1 MNLFIL
7 DTPEVSADHLEFAS
21 GTRMYLTDGDTTVL
35 LDTKDSKLAR
45 KVRKHLIKLYFDNKG
60 PGKSG
65 WKSGHA
71 AQSNW
76 IQEQDW
82 SVKGLIIFMN
92 DEPIYT
98 LKEGSQR
105 VTGSWFRKNV
115 AAIHRIRSEK
125 SLDKAEASLNEF
137 ATTYNPGSISDWF
150 LEQVTV
156 AREAVDSRRAQ
167 LVA

>member
-1 MNLFIL
+1 MFL
-7 DTPEVSADHLEFAS
+7 S
-21 GTRMYLTDGDTTVL
+21 DGNTTVL
-35 LDTKDSKLAR
+35 LDTKDSKLAS
-45 KVRKHLIKLYFDNKG
+45 KVRRHLIKLYFDNKG
-60 PGKSG
+60 PGKTG
-65 WKSGHA
+65 WKSGQS
-71 AQSNW
+71 AQHKW

-82 SVKGLIIFMN
+82 SVKGLIVFMN

-98 LKEGSQR
+98 LKKGSER
-105 VTGSWFRKNV
+105 VTSAWFQNNV
-115 AAIHRIRSEK
+115 AAVHRIRSEK

-137 ATTYNPGSISDWF
+137 ATVYNPGSITNWF